1 MLGSTEKMFEVGEI
15 NGGGPGEKLL
25 GSRKSIGGA
34 KEIKGSV
41 GAAESIGMLL
51 RCELQLSTFLF
62 VGG

>member
-34 KEIKGSV
+34 KEIKGTGPPDSS
-41 GAAESIGMLL
+41 GLQSQG
-51 RCELQLSTFLF
+51 ELYVLPRRYMG
-62 VGG
+62 VP

>member
-1 MLGSTEKMFEVGEI
+1 MLGYTEIMLEVGDI
-15 NGGGPGEKLL
+15 KGGGPGEKLL

-41 GAAESIGMLL
+41 GGPESIGMLL